1 MTAHKEHPSMTAP
14 LSRSLV
20 ALDSLVRILRVRA
33 LLLVTLVGLLTGA
46 AGCDRAHLTASYGRA
61 YGQAFAVQA
70 VNPGRAADARAVHGL
85 DSQEAAIISSNYRR
99 SLSPKDQSLADR
111 PQLLMYSPRSGLHEA
126 NLPPPSVPGER

>member
-1 MTAHKEHPSMTAP
+1 MTAHKENPTMTP
-14 LSRSLV
+14 LFARSSFV
-20 ALDSLVRILRVRA
+20 FFA
-33 LLLVTLVGLLTGA
+33 VTLAGLWPGA

-61 YGQAFAVQA
+61 YEHAFAVQA
-70 VNPGRAADARAVHGL
+70 VNPGRAADAKAVHGL

-111 PQLLMYSPRSGLHEA
+111 PQLLMYSPRSGLHET

>member
-1 MTAHKEHPSMTAP
+1 MTAP
-14 LSRSLV
+14 FSRSLV
-20 ALDSLVRILRVRA
+20 AFDSLVRALARRA
-33 LLLVTLVGLLTGA
+33 LLPVTLAGLLAGA
-46 AGCDRAHLTASYGRA
+46 AGCDRAHLTASHGRA
-61 YGQAFAVQA
+61 YDQAFAVQA
-70 VNPGRAADARAVHGL
+70 VNPGRTADARAVHGL